1 MSPEHP
7 APASHRAMTIS
18 VIVAA
23 VALTVFA
30 LVGTALM
37 LGWIHPMAGG
47 LTPASFASPAQQL
60 GGTQGAEPRSPHE
73 AHGGPCRGPSARL
86 WRLRGRHSQGTVR
99 RRHGDRLGSR
109 NVGSGG

>member
-30 LVGTALM
+30 LVATALM

-47 LTPASFASPAQQL
+47 ITPASFASPAQQVT
-60 GGTQGAEPRSPHE
+60 GTAPDTGLAPGESVVAPSPAPSSPPASLPPTPRQP
-73 AHGGPCRGPSARL
+73 APSTPVYARPKTK
-86 WRLRGRHSQGTVR
+86 S
-99 RRHGDRLGSR
+99 
-109 NVGSGG
+109 